1 MNIKDGIYP
10 TMITP
15 YKNGEIDYDTVRKL
29 VDFYAEKGCAG
40 IFAVCQSSE
49 MQYLSLK
56 EKVRLAKEVV
66 EQSAGRLNVVAS
78 GHTSTSLE
86 EQAEEINAVS
96 ETGIDAF
103 VWVSNRLDLH
113 NDGDNVWIEN
123 AEKLLEKTNKE
134 IPLGIY
140 ECPKPYKRL
149 LSPEILR
156 WCVETKRFA
165 FIKDTCC
172 DPDLLKKRIELLK
185 GSGCKLYNA
194 NGQTLLTSI
203 KAGGNG
209 YSGIM
214 ANFHPDLFAW
224 LFENYRSRPEEAEE
238 LSAILSMA
246 SFTESPAYPC
256 TAKYYLQFEGIPME
270 TFARSADEKL
280 VTEYQKEVM
289 KQLYYLNEQLRKRYI
304 RK

>member
-15 YKNGEIDYDTVRKL
+15 YKNGEIDYDAVRKL
-29 VDFYAEKGCAG
+29 VEFYVEKGCTG
-40 IFAVCQSSE
+40 IFAVCQSNE
-49 MQYLSLK
+49 MHFLSLK
-56 EKVRLAKEVV
+56 EKVRLASEVV
-66 EQSAGRLNVVAS
+66 EQAAGRLNVVAS

-86 EQAEEINAVS
+86 EQAEEIDAVS

-103 VWVSNRLDLH
+103 VWVSNRLDIH
-113 NDGDNVWIEN
+113 NDGDKVWIQN
-123 AEKLLEKTNKE
+123 AEKLLERTNKE

-149 LSPEILR
+149 LSTDILR
-156 WCVETKRFA
+156 WCIDTKRFA

-172 DPDLLKKRIELLK
+172 DPDLLKERIELLK
-185 GSGCKLYNA
+185 GSGCKLFNA
-194 NGQTLLTSI
+194 NGQTFLTSV
-203 KAGGNG
+203 KAGGSG

-214 ANFHPDLFAW
+214 ANFHPDLYAW
-224 LFENYRSRPEEAEE
+224 LFENFKSRPEEAEE

-246 SFTESPAYPC
+246 AFTESPAYPC
-256 TAKYYLQFEGIPME
+256 TAKYYLQYEGIQMD

-289 KQLYYLNEQLRKRYI
+289 QQMYHLNELLRSRYI
-304 RK
+304 SK